1 MIYVV
6 SVITVGGGQNG
17 HIPLLEKIC
26 MNLPLFAKYLA
37 IYHFFETRFCGNRD
51 FHDTRVHET

>member
-51 FHDTRVHET
+51 FHGTRVHET